1 MFTTLNETAAAAAAN
16 TGFDISSLLFPVL
29 MVFVI
34 YMMWNSGRKRKRAA
48 AELKTSLTVGT
59 DIILHSG
66 ITGKI
71 VSLDDSHAVIETT
84 PKVRIRVVVGA
95 IRGVDSSFE
104 TPAATTLEQTGD
116 NATDTNTK

>member
-1 MFTTLNETAAAAAAN
+1 MFTTINDTAAAAAAN

-59 DIILHSG
+59 DVILHSG

-71 VSLDDSHAVIETT
+71 VTLDDSHAVIETT
-84 PKVRIRVVVGA
+84 PKVRLRVVLGA

-104 TPAATTLEQTGD
+104 APAAAKADTTETL
-116 NATDTNTK
+116 